1 MIQHRGKNMLDKIL
15 IFRIDKEL
23 KDVIAKLKAKHY
35 NISSL
40 VRAILKREL
49 NKIAKKK
56 LGETTDA

>member
-1 MIQHRGKNMLDKIL
+1 MLDKIL

-49 NKIAKKK
+49 NKIVKKK
-56 LGETTDA
+56 LGETTDV